1 MEIRKFCMCKVFRF
15 SLKILLNTQILK
27 LKQEAFYRKPFWKFN
42 ANWIKKFKGMVI
54 GILSPLMKRETP
66 NFLYFC

>member
-42 ANWIKKFKGMVI
+42 ANWIKKFK
-54 GILSPLMKRETP
+54 EW
-66 NFLYFC
+66 